1 MQPLPVAANDW
12 WAARVICMPAA
23 AQYPAV
29 RAAGSAQ
36 KFAESFLAG
45 RSRTR
50 ATPGAA
56 SFDRRR
62 PVLSGFL
69 LCGG

>member
-1 MQPLPVAANDW
+1 MQALPVAADDW

-23 AQYPAV
+23 AQYPAM

-36 KFAESFLAG
+36 KFAERLLAG

-56 SFDRRR
+56 SLDRHR
-62 PVLSGFL
+62 PVLSGSL
-69 LCGG
+69 LGGG